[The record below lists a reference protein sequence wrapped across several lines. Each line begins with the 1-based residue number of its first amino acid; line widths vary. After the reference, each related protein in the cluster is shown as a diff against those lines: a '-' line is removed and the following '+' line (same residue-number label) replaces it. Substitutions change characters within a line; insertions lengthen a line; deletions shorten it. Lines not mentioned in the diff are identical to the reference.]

1 MNFASMDYFIMVA
14 REKSFTKAAQRLYIT
29 QQTLSAHIASI
40 EKELGCSLFVR
51 HVPLELTYAGQVFL
65 KYALDFQKRHRS
77 MEQEFND
84 IAHRQ
89 QGRLRIGIAYTR
101 GHALMP
107 QLITEFQ
114 DQYPRMQV
122 HLLEASN
129 NTLHKMLLDGELDLA
144 IAYFPEHISGLELE
158 DFYREEIVL
167 LAARSL
173 LDEIYGD
180 KADEVIRQVRES
192 GDVSLL
198 GECPF
203 LLNGLNDVAGQL
215 SRRLFDAVGLNP
227 NVRAQSKNIETLL
240 GLCGYRLAD
249 VGALTELPARLEA
262 YGPARAA
269 EACGIGLPTM
279 RDIVRE
285 LCKPGRDPRDEL
297 PQPALR
303 TDILELKDLKP
314 GMVLTGTVR
323 NVIDFGVF
331 VDIGVHQDGLVH
343 ISQVCNK
350 FIKHP
355 SEAVSVGDIV
365 RVAVLEV
372 DEKRKRI
379 SLTLRGVPKDGEP
392 GPDCQK
398 ATR

>member
-40 EKELGCSLFVR
+40 EKELGCALFVR

-114 DQYPRMQV
+114 RQYPRMQV

-144 IAYFPEHISGLELE
+144 IAYFPENITGLELV
-158 DFYREEIVL
+158 DFYQEEIVL

-180 KADEVIRQVRES
+180 KADELIRQVRES

-198 GECPF
+198 SECPF

-227 NVRAQSKNIETLL
+227 TVRAQSKNIETLL
-240 GLCGYRLAD
+240 GLCVRGVGATFSPDTLLQTALPPEQLKGLEVFHLSGSSSYNICFGYRSQ
-249 VGALTELPARLEA
+249 T
-262 YGPARAA
+262 YQWSMIQSFIQIARAMW
-269 EACGIGLPTM
+269 GDLG
-279 RDIVRE
+279 
-285 LCKPGRDPRDEL
+285 KQ
-297 PQPALR
+297 PQA
-303 TDILELKDLKP
+303 
-314 GMVLTGTVR
+314 
-323 NVIDFGVF
+323 
-331 VDIGVHQDGLVH
+331 
-343 ISQVCNK
+343 
-350 FIKHP
+350 
-355 SEAVSVGDIV
+355 
-365 RVAVLEV
+365 
-372 DEKRKRI
+372 
-379 SLTLRGVPKDGEP
+379 
-392 GPDCQK
+392 
-398 ATR
+398 